1 MNYHEQSADFR
12 RVLQESARLLQHNRP
27 AEAVE
32 KLTPL
37 YERLPAHPD
46 VAINLGGAYILLR
59 KWNRAVRV
67 LRHAAESHPEN
78 AMLWTNLAAAELGRL
93 ETAGPQQMAQALA
106 AYEQALAADPQVPN
120 VHYQMA
126 LIYKEQGALQQAI
139 ASFQLALAVNPADRD
154 ARYWLERLSQHQL
167 YLSGQSGLEQVIE
180 QNMDQGDGD
189 QSNSNQNNGVD
200 E

>member
-1 MNYHEQSADFR
+1 M
-12 RVLQESARLLQHNRP
+12 LQHNRP

-37 YERLPAHPD
+37 YERWPTHPD

-78 AMLWTNLAAAELGRL
+78 AMLWANLAAAELGRL

-106 AYEQALAADPQVPN
+106 AYEQALIADPQVPN
-120 VHYQMA
+120 VHYHMA
-126 LIYKEQGALQQAI
+126 LIYKEQGALHQAT
-139 ASFQLALAVNPADRD
+139 ASFQLALVVNPADHD
-154 ARYWLERLSQHQL
+154 ARYWLERLNQHQVR
-167 YLSGQSGLEQVIE
+167 LSAQSELEQMIE
-180 QNMDQGDGD
+180 QYIDQSDGEQGDGEQGD
-189 QSNSNQNNGVD
+189 GVNQ
-200 E
+200 